1 VEAGEG
7 GQRLKKQGIDEHNSN
22 CVDFMREIFDE
33 ELTKVYLGLVRG
45 ESGFDTDET
54 VSALKD
60 RGRGFHGYRFQR
72 VA

>member
-1 VEAGEG
+1 
-7 GQRLKKQGIDEHNSN
+7 
-22 CVDFMREIFDE
+22 MREIFDE